1 MYCSNDLDNGRQR
14 TLSNFAD
21 QLEEAV
27 NTLESCGLTTGILL
41 SSKSLLTVSLL
52 SSKEKLSGEM
62 ADLIKFS
69 KRKAR
74 CYIWGRQH

>member
-62 ADLIKFS
+62 RRPHQIQQEKS
-69 KRKAR
+69 KVLHL
-74 CYIWGRQH
+74 G